1 MSCKTSY
8 GFNRSA
14 YAGYIFHQIVTK
26 LNFKVVERKGEQVIP
41 IYMDKHFI
49 QLAQSNEGVEEIYK
63 VEIWEQVA
71 EIFDVVEFHDAL
83 LEDCVVIIKEPE
95 WTLALRPSIKEL
107 PQLCCRAWELD
118 SLVLGGVVSI
128 GCMAFARSKIN
139 TVVISEGCLHVE
151 GEAFRAAHIRKL
163 YLPKSLD
170 SIDAVAFYNSP
181 VESVFYPGS
190 KEDFMSLCTGAQYN
204 LGFRKQSKVTVNCN
218 DGILELER
226 LS

>member
-1 MSCKTSY
+1 MIENKDLFKTLQDNKIFIEECDWRTLTRKVANLSDEAIHEWFVFCRSC
-8 GFNRSA
+8 
-14 YAGYIFHQIVTK
+14 
-26 LNFKVVERKGEQVIP
+26 P
-41 IYMDKHFI
+41 
-49 QLAQSNEGVEEIYK
+49 
-63 VEIWEQVA
+63 
-71 EIFDVVEFHDAL
+71 EIFDAVEFHDAL

-139 TVVISEGCLHVE
+139 AVVISEGCLHVE
-151 GEAFRAAHIRKL
+151 GEAFRGAHIHKL

-190 KEDFMSLCTGAQYN
+190 KEDFMSLCTAAQYN
-204 LGFRKQSKVTVNCN
+204 MGFRKQSKVTVNCN
-218 DGILELER
+218 DGILELPR

>member
-1 MSCKTSY
+1 MIDNKDLFKTLQDNKIFIEECDWRTLTRKVANLSDEAIHEWFVFCRSC
-8 GFNRSA
+8 
-14 YAGYIFHQIVTK
+14 
-26 LNFKVVERKGEQVIP
+26 P
-41 IYMDKHFI
+41 
-49 QLAQSNEGVEEIYK
+49 
-63 VEIWEQVA
+63 
-71 EIFDVVEFHDAL
+71 EIFDAVEFHDAL

-190 KEDFMSLCTGAQYN
+190 KEDFMSLCTAAQYN
-204 LGFRKQSKVTVNCN
+204 RGFRKQSKVTVNCN